1 MFMLI
6 IILVA
11 PQVDENIGATT
22 RAMKNFDV
30 SESRIVS
37 PRDGWPNEQA
47 RSMAVSAVNIMDNAK
62 IYDSL
67 EASIEDIDY
76 LYATSAATRNINK
89 NYVLSEN
96 LSQDYS
102 TGLKVASLS
111 CLVVKMWFAKWRNY
125 LCP

>member
-1 MFMLI
+1 MPI

-11 PQVDENIGATT
+11 PQMGENIGATA

-30 SESRIVS
+30 SELRIVS
-37 PRDGWPNEQA
+37 PRDGWANEQA
-47 RSMAVSAVNIMDNAK
+47 RSMAVSAVNIIDNAK

-76 LYATSAATRNINK
+76 LYATSSATRNINK

-96 LSQDYS
+96 LSQDYP
-102 TGLKVASLS
+102 TGLKVAITVWS
-111 CLVVKMWFAKWRNY
+111 
-125 LCP
+125 